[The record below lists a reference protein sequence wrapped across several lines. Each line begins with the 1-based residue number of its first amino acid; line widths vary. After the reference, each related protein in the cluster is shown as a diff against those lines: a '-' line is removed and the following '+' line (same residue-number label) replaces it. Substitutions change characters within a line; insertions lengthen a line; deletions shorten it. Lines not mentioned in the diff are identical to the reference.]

1 MVIRAPCPWQYL
13 CPVLRMLQTA
23 KVAATYRTTSEPD
36 SAALALLNRTEQEAE
51 NSEAPLERTSNT
63 HQEPAKAGL

>member
-36 SAALALLNRTEQEAE
+36 SAALALLNRD
-51 NSEAPLERTSNT
+51 RTGSRK
-63 HQEPAKAGL
+63 Q